1 MSLLEVCV
9 KEVFKG
15 EEKRMIYYDQEE

>member
-1 MSLLEVCV
+1 LLEVCV

-15 EEKRMIYYDQEE
+15 QEKRMIYYDQEE